1 MQRTAALGLI
11 VAAALTGCSPKPPPG
26 VDVAVLDEA
35 IANSIGDPT
44 TCVIV
49 VRKGSGEIVY
59 RYGRQLTCGTQIP
72 SCQGAAITSVDA
84 LAKEAAKGVTRTVS
98 CPSPAGG
105 VGIALG
111 PVPTTRAGEFAY
123 AAGMNSPHVLPGI
136 EIARR
141 LDGAFARGGF

>member
-1 MQRTAALGLI
+1 MQRAAALAL
-11 VAAALTGCSPKPPPG
+11 VLAASLTGCSPKPPPG

-72 SCQGAAITSVDA
+72 SCQADAVTSVDA
-84 LAKEAAKGVTRTVS
+84 LAKAAAKGVTRNFS
-98 CPSPAGG
+98 CSSPAGG
-105 VGIALG
+105 VGVALG
-111 PVPTTRAGEFAY
+111 PVSTRPGEFAY
-123 AAGMNSPHVLPGI
+123 AAGMNSQHVLPGI

-141 LDGAFARGGF
+141 LEGAFAKGGF